1 MPLRPRAGRHGAKD
15 KRQQDVI
22 DQLVKGHT
30 FVGAARA
37 AGVPVRTVQSWRDR
51 DPEFHER
58 SNKAYDEG
66 TDVFRT
72 ETRRRGVE
80 GWYEPVYYQGQR
92 VGRVKKFSDT
102 LLMFELK
109 KRDPSYRDHVDLKHS
124 GEIDITKLVAEL
136 DKREKGG
143 E

>member
-1 MPLRPRAGRHGAKD
+1 MRA
-15 KRQQDVI
+15 KRQQEI
-22 DQLVKGHT
+22 IELLEKGHT
-30 FVGAARA
+30 IIGAARA
-37 AGVPVRTVQSWRDR
+37 AGIPHRTVCSWRER
-51 DPEFHER
+51 DPEFRER
-58 SNKAYDEG
+58 SNNAYDDG

-72 ETRRRGVE
+72 EARRRSVE

-109 KRDPSYRDHVDLKHS
+109 KRDPSYRDHVDVNHS
-124 GEIDITKLVAEL
+124 GGIDITKLVAEL